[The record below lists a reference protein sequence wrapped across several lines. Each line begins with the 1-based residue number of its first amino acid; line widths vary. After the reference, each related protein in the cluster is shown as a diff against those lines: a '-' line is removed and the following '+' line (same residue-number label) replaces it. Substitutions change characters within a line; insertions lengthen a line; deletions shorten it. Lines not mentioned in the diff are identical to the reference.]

1 MSPLP
6 DNLRRAPN
14 AASRHFLS
22 GQHRGQ
28 LPRHRLLARFLKQR
42 RLIQELLPSA
52 APPPLGASS
61 TNQSSKLFVCSMS
74 SMHLL
79 CPLHQ
84 AVSTTPSSPSV
95 VRLKSQYTTLQYT
108 HVHLYLKSNLHVGWC
123 SSRIRVLICDMIGER
138 GCGCH
143 FLFLERCPYFVL
155 CTDKFDDSSLSGK

>member
-61 TNQSSKLFVCSMS
+61 TNQSSTKLFVCSMS
-74 SMHLL
+74 SVHLL

-84 AVSTTPSSPSV
+84 AVSTTPSPPSV
-95 VRLKSQYTTLQYT
+95 VRLKAQDTTLQYT

-138 GCGCH
+138 
-143 FLFLERCPYFVL
+143 
-155 CTDKFDDSSLSGK
+155 DKFDDSSLSGK

>member
-61 TNQSSKLFVCSMS
+61 TNQSSTKLRAS
-74 SMHLL
+74 SLSS
-79 CPLHQ
+79 P
-84 AVSTTPSSPSV
+84 PSSVDYAISP
-95 VRLKSQYTTLQYT
+95 Q
-108 HVHLYLKSNLHVGWC
+108 VHLYLKSNLHVGWC

-138 GCGCH
+138 
-143 FLFLERCPYFVL
+143 
-155 CTDKFDDSSLSGK
+155 DKFDDSSLSGK

>member
-61 TNQSSKLFVCSMS
+61 TNQSSKL
-74 SMHLL
+74 H
-79 CPLHQ
+79 
-84 AVSTTPSSPSV
+84 A
-95 VRLKSQYTTLQYT
+95 
-108 HVHLYLKSNLHVGWC
+108 
-123 SSRIRVLICDMIGER
+123 
-138 GCGCH
+138 
-143 FLFLERCPYFVL
+143 
-155 CTDKFDDSSLSGK
+155 SSLSSPPSSVDYAIFPQVVDVTSFFLNGVPILSYVQTNLMILHFLESKLNTRG

>member
-61 TNQSSKLFVCSMS
+61 TNQSSTKLR
-74 SMHLL
+74 
-79 CPLHQ
+79 
-84 AVSTTPSSPSV
+84 A
-95 VRLKSQYTTLQYT
+95 
-108 HVHLYLKSNLHVGWC
+108 
-123 SSRIRVLICDMIGER
+123 
-138 GCGCH
+138 
-143 FLFLERCPYFVL
+143 
-155 CTDKFDDSSLSGK
+155 SSLSSPPSSVDYAISPQCCKVEGSRYYTSVHTCSSLLEI

>member
-61 TNQSSKLFVCSMS
+61 TNQSSKLHAS
-74 SMHLL
+74 SLSS
-79 CPLHQ
+79 P
-84 AVSTTPSSPSV
+84 PSSVDYAIFP
-95 VRLKSQYTTLQYT
+95 Q
-108 HVHLYLKSNLHVGWC
+108 VHLYLKSNLHVGWC